1 MRGLKAFLIMLL
13 FLPSLTQS
21 QEIREVKIGV
31 LAYRGKEGAI
41 KRWSPTADY
50 LSLSLSGHRFTVIP
64 LDFDEIG
71 PATRDKRIDFLIT
84 NTSIYVEL
92 ESAHGIARIATLKN
106 RWKDRGYTVFGGVIF
121 TRSDRGDI
129 KGLQDLRGKSFMAVD
144 ETSLGGWRMA
154 WREMKDKGINPSD
167 LKELRFGMTHDR
179 VVMAVLN
186 REVDAGTV
194 RTDILEKMAEAGK
207 IDIRDIKVINEK
219 KVEGFPFLIS
229 TRLYPEWPFARLR
242 HVSEELSERV
252 AIALL
257 SMPNDSL
264 AARISESAG
273 WTTPLDY
280 HPVHELMKE
289 LRVGPY
295 RDYGKVT
302 FGLFIKQYWYLI
314 ILTLL
319 IITIL
324 TGLLIIITR
333 LNKRLNESRL
343 RIQHAMDGLEILV
356 KERTADLE
364 RKNRELLLEI
374 EKRKGTEERLRE
386 SEEKFRSLV
395 ERSLTGVYIIQD
407 GRFIY
412 INSELANIFGY
423 EPEEIINKKTPYDLT
438 AEEYHSIVKENIRK
452 RLDGEISTIHY
463 TFKGLKKDGSVIDL
477 EVIGTVAPM
486 GGRPAIIGTI
496 RDITEQIKREDEIEA
511 ARRFLQSVLDSI
523 PDQVMVIRPDH
534 MIELANAS
542 LREKIIMGSHCY
554 SISHGRDAPCD
565 GSDHPCPL
573 KEVMDKKKE
582 IRTVHKHLRSDGSE
596 KVVEI
601 MASPVFDETGEII
614 YVIEASRDITERV
627 RLEEEHRILLE
638 RLYLEEK
645 EQSIVALTGGIAH
658 DFNNMLMAV
667 LGSAELLKMTAEKE
681 SLPYIENIIG
691 SAEKMA
697 DLVRQMLA
705 YAGQGACQPSNINL
719 NDSIINA
726 LNMTHKGKYTN
737 IQLDLDLEK
746 EPWPVYADMSQM
758 QHMMINLILNAFD
771 AMADRGGILSIKT
784 SNVKITGLQ
793 EYSPLHLHIPEG
805 EYVMIRV
812 SDNGP
817 GIPRDIQ
824 KRVFEPFFTTKFMGR
839 GLGLS
844 AVAGI
849 VKSHNGC
856 ITLESE
862 EGKGTAFIIYLP
874 RAVRTETIKM
884 SSEEVKGRGILV
896 VDDDTTILGLIEET
910 LSGAGY
916 RVFTASN
923 GLKAIDMFKEIKD
936 ITDLAIVDIEMP
948 EMDGRKLISE
958 LRDISRGLKVIVSS
972 GYDRDTALSGIDPVP
987 DAFIQKPYR
996 LSILLNEVIALL
1008 K

>member
-1 MRGLKAFLIMLL
+1 MRGLKVFLIMLL
-13 FLPSLTQS
+13 FLPTLTQS
-21 QEIREVKIGV
+21 EEMRDIRIGV
-31 LAYRGKEGAI
+31 LAYRGKEEAI
-41 KRWSPTADY
+41 RRWSPTADY
-50 LSLSLSGHRFTVIP
+50 LSLNLPGHRFSIIP

-71 PATRDKRIDFLIT
+71 PATRDKRIDFIIT

-92 ESAHGIARIATLKN
+92 ESAYGITRIATLKN

-121 TRSDRGDI
+121 TRSDRKDI
-129 KGLQDLRGKSFMAVD
+129 NELRDLRGKRFMAVN

-179 VVMAVLN
+179 VVLAVLN

-219 KVEGFPFLIS
+219 KVEGFPFLLS

-242 HVSEELSERV
+242 HVPEELSERV

-257 SMPNDSL
+257 SMPLDSL
-264 AARISESAG
+264 AARISESSG

-302 FGLFIKQYWYLI
+302 FGAFVKQYWYLI

-319 IITIL
+319 IIGIL
-324 TGLLIIITR
+324 TCLLIIIAR
-333 LNKRLNESRL
+333 LNRRLNESKL
-343 RIQHAMDGLEILV
+343 RIQHAMEGLEILV

-364 RKNRELLLEI
+364 RKNKELLLEI
-374 EKRKGTEERLRE
+374 EKRKGSEERLRE
-386 SEEKFRSLV
+386 SEEKFKSLV

-412 INSELANIFGY
+412 VNPEMANIFGY
-423 EPEEIINKKTPYDLT
+423 EPGEIINKKTPYDLT
-438 AEEYHSIVKENIRK
+438 AEEYHPIVKENIRK
-452 RLDGEISTIHY
+452 RLDGETETVHY
-463 TFKGLKKDGSVIDL
+463 TFKGLKKDGSIIDV
-477 EVIGTVAPM
+477 EVSGTVALM

-496 RDITEQIKREDEIEA
+496 RDITEQIKRDEEREA
-511 ARRFLQSVLDSI
+511 ARRFLQLVLDAIS
-523 PDQVMVIRPDH
+523 DQIMVIRPDYR
-534 MIELANAS
+534 IELINAP
-542 LREKIIMGSHCY
+542 LKKVTKKDTYCY
-554 SISHGRDAPCD
+554 SISHGRDLPCE
-565 GSDHPCPL
+565 GSEHPCPL
-573 KEVMDKKKE
+573 REVMDKRKDV
-582 IRTVHKHLRSDGSE
+582 RTVHKHLSSDGSE
-596 KVVEI
+596 MIVEI
-601 MASPVFDETGEII
+601 TASPVFDEKGEII
-614 YVIEASRDITERV
+614 YVVEASRDITERV
-627 RLEEEHRILLE
+627 RLEEEHRMLME

-645 EQSIVALTGGIAH
+645 EESIVTLTGGIAH

-667 LGSAELLKMTAEKE
+667 LGSAELLKMRAEKE
-681 SLPYIENIIG
+681 SLPYIENIIS

-705 YAGQGACQPSNINL
+705 YAGQGVYQPSNINL
-719 NDSIINA
+719 NASVMDA
-726 LNMTHKGKYTN
+726 LNMTHKGRYRD
-737 IQLDLDLEK
+737 IQVELDLDKGL
-746 EPWPVYADMSQM
+746 WPVYADRSQM
-758 QHMMINLILNAFD
+758 QQMMVNLILNAFE
-771 AMADRGGILSIKT
+771 AMGEKGGILSIKT
-784 SNVKITGLQ
+784 SNVRIDTVQ
-793 EYSPLHLHIPEG
+793 ECKLNHYLSEG
-805 EYVMIRV
+805 EYVEIRV
-812 SDNGP
+812 SDTGP
-817 GIPRDIQ
+817 GIPQ
-824 KRVFEPFFTTKFMGR
+824 GLHKRVFEPFFTTKFMGR
-839 GLGLS
+839 GLGLP

-849 VKSHNGC
+849 VKSHDGC
-856 ITLESE
+856 IALESE
-862 EGKGTAFIIYLP
+862 EGKGTTIIIYLP
-874 RAVRTETIKM
+874 RALEKEVIKRAG
-884 SSEEVKGRGILV
+884 EATVRGIFV
-896 VDDDTTILGLIEET
+896 VDDDTTILGLLEET

-916 RVFTASN
+916 RVFTASD

-936 ITDLAIVDIEMP
+936 ITDLAVIDIEMP
-948 EMDGRKLISE
+948 GMDGRRLIAE
-958 LRDISRGLKVIVSS
+958 LRSLSEGLKIIVSS
-972 GYDRDTALSGIDPVP
+972 GYDRDTALSGIDPEP